1 MGKRAKPVM
10 GVDAPGPKPTAA
22 AIWLALRYL
31 GLPLLAVLFALDV
44 VVWLVGEL
52 FWDVCI
58 GLWCW
63 F

>member
-1 MGKRAKPVM
+1 M

>member
-1 MGKRAKPVM
+1 MGKRAKPVL
-10 GVDAPGPKPTAA
+10 GVDAPGPKPTAT

-31 GLPLLAVLFALDV
+31 GLPLLTVLFVLDV
-44 VVWLVGEL
+44 IVWLVADLAWG
-52 FWDVCI
+52 VCI

>member
-1 MGKRAKPVM
+1 M
-10 GVDAPGPKPTAA
+10 GVDAPGPKPTAVGV
-22 AIWLALRYL
+22 WLALRYF

-44 VVWLVGEL
+44 VIWLISEM
-52 FWDVCI
+52 FWAVCI

>member
-1 MGKRAKPVM
+1 MAKRAKPVM
-10 GVDAPGPKPTAA
+10 DVDAPGPKPTAVGV
-22 AIWLALRYL
+22 WLALRYF
-31 GLPLLAVLFALDV
+31 GLPLLAALFALDV
-44 VVWLVGEL
+44 VIWLVGEM